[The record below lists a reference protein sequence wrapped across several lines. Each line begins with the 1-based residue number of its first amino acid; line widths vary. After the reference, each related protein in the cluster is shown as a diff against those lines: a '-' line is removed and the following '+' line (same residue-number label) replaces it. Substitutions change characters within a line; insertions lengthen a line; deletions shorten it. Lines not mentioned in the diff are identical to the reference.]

1 MISLRAS
8 GILMPLFSLPSNY
21 GIGSLG
27 EEAYAFVDFLK
38 KAGQKYWQLLPLV
51 PTNFGDSPYQSFS
64 SYAGNPYF
72 IDLDI
77 LCKNGLLEREDYIN
91 VDFGSD
97 PTHVDY
103 EKLYNNRYKVLKI
116 AFSRFKGGRAFDE
129 FCKAH
134 EKWLC
139 GYALFMALKD
149 EAGGKSWREWAS
161 PLKFRESEALLAA
174 EKRLSE
180 EISFYKFLQFEFFS
194 QWEALKAYA
203 NKSGIKII
211 GDTPIYVADDSAEV
225 WSEPEQFYLAPDL
238 TPKAVAGC
246 PPDAFSEDG
255 QLWGSPVYDWD
266 FMKSGDKPYEWWIR
280 RVSHAL
286 KVYDVVRI
294 DHFRGFEAFYC
305 IPYGDKDARRGKWK
319 KGPAM
324 ELFRA
329 IEAALGE
336 NLPIIA
342 EDLGLL
348 TPEVYKLLEDSG
360 FPGMRVLQ
368 FAFDG
373 RVENEYLPH
382 NHIKNSVVYIGT
394 HDNDTVMGW
403 AENTDKESLAQAE
416 KYLNC
421 KAGDGFNWAMIR
433 AGMASV
439 ADTAIFMMADFMG
452 LPSSARINEPSTM
465 GSNWQWRMLGGCAND
480 WLAGIIKDITKT
492 YGR

>member
-1 MISLRAS
+1 
-8 GILMPLFSLPSNY
+8 MPLFSLPSSY

-38 KAGQKYWQLLPLV
+38 AAGQSYWQLLPLV
-51 PTNFGDSPYQSFS
+51 PTNYGDSPYQSFS

-77 LCKNGLLEREDYIN
+77 LCKDGLLLREDYIN

-97 PTHVDY
+97 PTRVDY
-103 EKLYNNRYKVLKI
+103 EKLYLNRYAVLKT
-116 AFSRFKGGRAFDE
+116 AFLRFEGGKAYED

-134 EKWLC
+134 DKWLSD
-139 GYALFMALKD
+139 YALFMALKD
-149 EAGGKSWREWAS
+149 EHGGKSWREWEK
-161 PLKFRESEALLAA
+161 PLKLRETQALKSAR
-174 EKRLSE
+174 ERLGG
-180 EISFYKFLQFEFFS
+180 EIEFYKFLQFKFFS
-194 QWEALKAYA
+194 QWEELKKYA
-203 NKSGIKII
+203 NHQGIKII
-211 GDTPIYVADDSAEV
+211 GDMPIYVADDSAEV
-225 WSEPEQFYLAPDL
+225 WSEPQQFYLESDL

-266 FMKSGDKPYEWWIR
+266 YMKKGDTPYEWWIR
-280 RVSHAL
+280 RIAHML
-286 KVYDVVRI
+286 KVYDIVRI

-305 IPYGDKDARRGKWK
+305 IPYGDTDARRGKWK

-324 ELFRA
+324 EFFRA
-329 IEAALGE
+329 IEGALGKD
-336 NLPIIA
+336 LPIIA

-348 TPEVYKLLEDSG
+348 TPEVYKLLRDSG

-373 RVENEYLPH
+373 RTENEYLPH
-382 NHIKNSVVYIGT
+382 NHTKNCVVYIGT

-403 AENTDKESLAQAE
+403 AETAQSESVAQAE

-421 KAGDGFNWAMIR
+421 TAGEGFNWAMIR

-452 LPSSARINEPSTM
+452 LSSNARINVPSTV
-465 GSNWQWRMLGGCAND
+465 GENWKWRILKGCTNE
-480 WLAGIIKDITKT
+480 WLAGIIGDITAT